1 MNWNWNLKM
10 YNDKKDNP
18 ISGRNPFRDNFVS
31 SGNPFR
37 DSLARALI
45 ENREEKTIPLLWA
58 PDSILDA
65 VILDP
70 LLYERT
76 KGVYVIWFW
85 EYDANSRQVR
95 RVLKVG
101 QGQIKSR
108 LREYRKFAER
118 VYPYKTL
125 WATWAIVSNDD
136 LDGVEKYVG
145 KYYLPGGLFPKK
157 TPRIKVNLPW

>member
-1 MNWNWNLKM
+1 MNWNWKPKM
-10 YNDKKDNP
+10 YNDKKDNS
-18 ISGRNPFRDNFVS
+18 ISGR
-31 SGNPFR
+31 NPFR

-58 PDSILDA
+58 SDNSLNA
-65 VILDP
+65 VISNSM
-70 LLYERT
+70 LYEST
-76 KGVYVIWFW
+76 KGVYVIWSW
-85 EYDANSRQVR
+85 EYDANFRKVR

-108 LREYRKFAER
+108 LREFKRFAEK

-125 WATWAIVSNDD
+125 WATWAIVISDDD

-145 KYYLPGGLFPKK
+145 NYYLPWGLFPKK